1 MEIVTHFGSIL
12 LDCLCDGMYMLRNT
26 QYEYNSV
33 PLSVKHSCQLY
44 SMLRMCDAFNFE
56 CEVCS
61 TCLGYGIQY
70 EVRLI
75 ESLHYDYLILILK
88 GLARV

>member
-1 MEIVTHFGSIL
+1 
-12 LDCLCDGMYMLRNT
+12 
-26 QYEYNSV
+26 
-33 PLSVKHSCQLY
+33 
-44 SMLRMCDAFNFE
+44 MCDAFNFE